1 MKKLMTEWRTFL
13 IEQEGQ
19 LRTVGDL
26 RRAVQGAIRAK
37 QSGQGKD
44 AVKDVAVGA
53 LIDLLPGAGTAKS
66 LFDVVKATYQLPDQK
81 KTDTALDALNVD
93 DQVSAIVDDT
103 VENAFLKALGNE
115 LKDIPDEKQLEEVDV
130 TTLLQKYIA
139 KEFERRTV
147 GGFKGGGE

>member
-1 MKKLMTEWRTFL
+1 MRKLLTEWRHFL
-13 IEQEGQ
+13 KEQEGQ

-66 LFDVVKATYQLPDQK
+66 LFDVVRATYQLPDDK

-115 LKDIPDEKQLEEVDV
+115 LKDIPDEKQLEEVNV

-139 KEFERRTV
+139 KEFEKRTV
-147 GGFKGGGE
+147 GGFTGDKE

>member
-1 MKKLMTEWRTFL
+1 MKEWRLFL
-13 IEQEGQ
+13 NEQEGQ

-53 LIDLLPGAGTAKS
+53 LIALLPGAGTAKS
-66 LFDVVKATYQLPDQK
+66 LFDVVRATYQLPDEK

-115 LKDIPDEKQLEEVDV
+115 LKDIPDEKELSEVNV

-139 KEFERRTV
+139 KEFEKRTV
-147 GGFKGGGE
+147 GGFIGDKE

>member
-1 MKKLMTEWRTFL
+1 MKKLMTEWRIFL
-13 IEQEGQ
+13 NEQEGQ

-53 LIDLLPGAGTAKS
+53 LMDLLPGAGTAKS
-66 LFDVVKATYQLPDQK
+66 LFDVVKATYQLPDEK

-115 LKDIPDEKQLEEVDV
+115 LKDIPDEKQLEEVNV

-147 GGFKGGGE
+147 GGFKGDGE

>member
-1 MKKLMTEWRTFL
+1 MTEWRIFL
-13 IEQEGQ
+13 NEQEGQ
-19 LRTVGDL
+19 LQTVGDL

-66 LFDVVKATYQLPDQK
+66 LFDVVKATYQLPDEK

-115 LKDIPDEKQLEEVDV
+115 LKDIPDEKQLEEVNV

-139 KEFERRTV
+139 KEFEKRTV
-147 GGFKGGGE
+147 GGFKGDGE

>member
-1 MKKLMTEWRTFL
+1 MKEWRLFL
-13 IEQEGQ
+13 NEQEGQ

-66 LFDVVKATYQLPDQK
+66 LFDVVRATYQLPDEK

-93 DQVSAIVDDT
+93 DQVSAILDDT

-115 LKDIPDEKQLEEVDV
+115 LKDIPDEKELSEVNV

-139 KEFERRTV
+139 KEFEKRTV
-147 GGFKGGGE
+147 GGFIGDKE

>member
-1 MKKLMTEWRTFL
+1 
-13 IEQEGQ
+13 
-19 LRTVGDL
+19 
-26 RRAVQGAIRAK
+26 
-37 QSGQGKD
+37 
-44 AVKDVAVGA
+44 
-53 LIDLLPGAGTAKS
+53 LLPGAGTAKS
-66 LFDVVKATYQLPDQK
+66 LFDVVKATYQLPDEK

-115 LKDIPDEKQLEEVDV
+115 LKGIPDEKELSEVNV

-147 GGFKGGGE
+147 GGFQGDKG

>member
-1 MKKLMTEWRTFL
+1 MINLMTEWRQL
-13 IEQEGQ
+13 LNEQEGE

-44 AVKDVAVGA
+44 AGKDVAVGA

-66 LFDVVKATYQLPDQK
+66 LFDVVKATYQLPDEK

-115 LKDIPDEKQLEEVDV
+115 LKGIPDEKELSEVNF

-147 GGFKGGGE
+147 GGFQGDKG

>member
-1 MKKLMTEWRTFL
+1 MKKLMTEWRIFL
-13 IEQEGQ
+13 NEQEGQ
-19 LRTVGDL
+19 LQTVGDL

-66 LFDVVKATYQLPDQK
+66 LFDVVKATYQLPDEK

-115 LKDIPDEKQLEEVDV
+115 LKDIPDEKQLEEVNV

-139 KEFERRTV
+139 KEFEKRTV
-147 GGFKGGGE
+147 GGFKGDGE

>member
-1 MKKLMTEWRTFL
+1 MKEWRLFL
-13 IEQEGQ
+13 NEQEGQ
-19 LRTVGDL
+19 LLTVGDL

-66 LFDVVKATYQLPDQK
+66 LFDVVRATYQLPDEK

-115 LKDIPDEKQLEEVDV
+115 LKDIPDEKELSEVNV

-139 KEFERRTV
+139 KEFEKRTV
-147 GGFKGGGE
+147 GGFIGDKE